1 MAARFLRAAS
11 VNFAAA
17 ADELHRQERAR
28 LAAVVTPRPEAF
40 RSMTAAALRV
50 EIAGMWE
57 RLGHDIVTSPDAAEL
72 VTIKGDR
79 KFISMC
85 GNPADPMPTGSAA
98 LIRLRDRVVASAA
111 ERGFFVSVRGFT
123 GQAQHYAETAPV
135 QLIDSADLI
144 RAMHRSRKGMS
155 LPPSYKAMCRQCGD
169 IVQHKL
175 SSGEA
180 QRCTNGHFVAPT
192 IARLEIVKPRQ
203 QPEPGHNATPQYRPL
218 SRREIRAHNAKYE
231 ARMMRKPRA
240 H

>member
-1 MAARFLRAAS
+1 MPNAGFSCLCAAS
-11 VNFAAA
+11 
-17 ADELHRQERAR
+17 
-28 LAAVVTPRPEAF
+28 P
-40 RSMTAAALRV
+40 
-50 EIAGMWE
+50 G
-57 RLGHDIVTSPDAAEL
+57 
-72 VTIKGDR
+72 K
-79 KFISMC
+79 
-85 GNPADPMPTGSAA
+85 
-98 LIRLRDRVVASAA
+98 
-111 ERGFFVSVRGFT
+111 
-123 GQAQHYAETAPV
+123 AQHYAETAPV

-155 LPPSYKAMCRQCGD
+155 LPPGYKAMCRQCGD

-175 SSGEA
+175 DNNEA
-180 QRCTNGHFVAPT
+180 KRCTNGHFVAPT